1 VSEPLQMTAEAAQ
14 TISSNAKAVHS
25 LSATI
30 IAQVQQKSPY
40 IPARS
45 QAGIDELEKAQ
56 SRDQEQYI
64 SMPKGEIAHR
74 QR

>member
-1 VSEPLQMTAEAAQ
+1 MTAEAAQ

-56 SRDQEQYI
+56 AVI
-64 SMPKGEIAHR
+64 KNMPKGEIAHR